1 MLNLKRSSFRY
12 EVKVTTPHFQIATM
26 DECDNRKSLFLD
38 NNKLPSKYLSW
49 FGQKLPRSMIPP
61 VKPVALLGFSDSRSG
76 TLCLPESLALN
87 ENYYTVSGKPSNERE
102 EALARMGMGEDMSS
116 WFYLLEDV
124 HRVQRSVGTYFELC
138 HPPAMSGSSAKICI
152 SSKSSKNNTC
162 AKWKAEPISLS
173 I

>member
-26 DECDNRKSLFLD
+26 DECDYRMSFFQD
-38 NNKLPSKYLSW
+38 ANKPPSKYLSW
-49 FGQKLPRSMIPP
+49 FGQKLSRSMIPL
-61 VKPVALLGFSDSRSG
+61 VKPAALLGFPDSRSG
-76 TLCLPESLALN
+76 TLCLPESSSDDM
-87 ENYYTVSGKPSNERE
+87 YYTAFGKPSNERE

-124 HRVQRSVGTYFELC
+124 HRVQWTEGPYSVSYQL
-138 HPPAMSGSSAKICI
+138 PPTPGSTARICI

-162 AKWKAEPISLS
+162 VKWKAEPICSS